1 MWIRYCGGNPLVW
14 VVVVAVLGIAVGW
27 LFDTKW
33 IQGCIVVALIW
44 IGLEV
49 HALGFA
55 VGMDLTIIRRAVIT
69 MGEEEPL
76 AVHVVSEGKPI
87 RGAWGGSVSAGD

>member
-33 IQGCIVVALIW
+33 ILGCILLALIV
-44 IGLEV
+44 GL
-49 HALGFA
+49 
-55 VGMDLTIIRRAVIT
+55 DLTIIRRAVLT